1 MKRLTTNTGSS
12 GVASRR
18 IDHRLELAAKH
29 VAVVLQG
36 RWSRYV
42 VNPKVESLYTRSV
55 SVWAKERLDGQTL
68 GRSGRLDQRRCLGNR

>member
-18 IDHRLELAAKH
+18 IDHRLERAQH

-68 GRSGRLDQRRCLGNR
+68 GRSGRLDQRRRLGNR